1 MAGIT
6 TIEAVANAG
15 PFAPTWESLAHNQAP
30 SWFADAKFGI
40 FTHWGLYTVPEYRNE
55 WYSRNMYIQG
65 YPEFDHHR
73 ATYGPQNEFG
83 YKDFIPMFRAEAF
96 DADEWASLFA
106 RAGARY
112 IMPVSEHH
120 DGFQM
125 YRSALSHWNSMEMGP
140 HRDVLGELRTAATHA
155 GLHFCTSNHRA
166 EHWWFMG
173 HGREFDSDVREP
185 MRRGDFY
192 WPAMPEPN
200 EFDTA
205 SEPAPTAEYLEDWLL
220 RVAEVID
227 NYEPELLYFDW
238 WIQHRAFAPYLKTLA
253 AYYYNRAAARGA
265 EASIC
270 YKYDALAWGAGIVD
284 VERGGFTD
292 PTPFV
297 WQTDTAIARNSWCY
311 TDSLDYKTLPEL
323 VVALIDAVSNNGNLL
338 LNVGPRADG
347 SIAEHDRALLEGM
360 TGSPPTAPASTAAV
374 RGASRTKAP
383 RSRPPACSP
392 TRRPLRGPPRTGGSP
407 PRMARSTAS
416 AWRRRAR
423 ASLCAHR
430 SLRSTAPINP
440 CSTASSVP
448 SNNSAQA
455 PCRSAGSPTA
465 CTSNQLTA
473 MNHSRTCQSDSRS
486 RLADLLAQ
494 TSTPTT

>member
-1 MAGIT
+1 
-6 TIEAVANAG
+6 
-15 PFAPTWESLAHNQAP
+15 
-30 SWFADAKFGI
+30 
-40 FTHWGLYTVPEYRNE
+40 
-55 WYSRNMYIQG
+55 
-65 YPEFDHHR
+65 
-73 ATYGPQNEFG
+73 
-83 YKDFIPMFRAEAF
+83 MFRAEAF

-140 HRDVLGELRTAATHA
+140 HRDVLGELRTAATRA

-347 SIAEHDRALLEGM
+347 SIAEHDRALLEGIGDWLAANGAGIY
-360 TGSPPTAPASTAAV
+360 GSRPWRIAHEGPTQQASGMFADQTPPAWTAADWRFTTKDGALYCFCLAPA
-374 RGASRTKAP
+374 G
-383 RSRPPACSP
+383 
-392 TRRPLRGPPRTGGSP
+392 TRELVC
-407 PRMARSTAS
+407 
-416 AWRRRAR
+416 
-423 ASLCAHR
+423 ASLAAFDGTHQPVFNGIVSAVEQLGAGPVPFR
-430 SLRSTAPINP
+430 RESDGLHIQPADRHEPLQNLPIGFKI
-440 CSTASSVP
+440 TV
-448 SNNSAQA
+448 
-455 PCRSAGSPTA
+455 G
-465 CTSNQLTA
+465 
-473 MNHSRTCQSDSRS
+473 
-486 RLADLLAQ
+486 
-494 TSTPTT
+494 

>member
-73 ATYGPQNEFG
+73 ATYGLQGEFG
-83 YKDFIPMFRAEAF
+83 YKDFIPMFRAQAF
-96 DADEWASLFA
+96 DADEWVSLFA

-125 YRSALSHWNSMEMGP
+125 YRSALSHWNSVEMGP
-140 HRDVLGELRTAATHA
+140 HRDVLGELRAAATRA

-185 MRRGDFY
+185 MSRGDFY
-192 WPAMPEPN
+192 WPAMPDPN

-253 AYYYNRAAARGA
+253 AYYYNRAAERGA
-265 EASIC
+265 QAAIC

-284 VERGGFTD
+284 VERGGFAD

-323 VVALIDAVSNNGNLL
+323 VVALVDAVSNNGNLL

-347 SIAEHDRALLEGM
+347 SIAEHDRALLEGIGDWLAANGAGIY
-360 TGSPPTAPASTAAV
+360 GSRPWRIAHEGPTRQAVGMFADQTPPAWTAADWRFTTKDGALYCFCLAPA
-374 RGASRTKAP
+374 G
-383 RSRPPACSP
+383 
-392 TRRPLRGPPRTGGSP
+392 TRELVC
-407 PRMARSTAS
+407 
-416 AWRRRAR
+416 
-423 ASLCAHR
+423 ASLAAFDGTHQPVFNGIVSAVEQLGAGPVPFR
-430 SLRSTAPINP
+430 REPDGLHIQPADRHEPLQNLPIGFKI
-440 CSTASSVP
+440 TV
-448 SNNSAQA
+448 
-455 PCRSAGSPTA
+455 G
-465 CTSNQLTA
+465 
-473 MNHSRTCQSDSRS
+473 
-486 RLADLLAQ
+486 
-494 TSTPTT
+494 

>member
-6 TIEAVANAG
+6 TIAAVANAG

-83 YKDFIPMFRAEAF
+83 YKDFIPMFHAEAF

-140 HRDVLGELRTAATHA
+140 HRDVLGELRTAATRA

-347 SIAEHDRALLEGM
+347 SIA
-360 TGSPPTAPASTAAV
+360 
-374 RGASRTKAP
+374 
-383 RSRPPACSP
+383 
-392 TRRPLRGPPRTGGSP
+392 
-407 PRMARSTAS
+407 
-416 AWRRRAR
+416 
-423 ASLCAHR
+423 
-430 SLRSTAPINP
+430 
-440 CSTASSVP
+440 
-448 SNNSAQA
+448 
-455 PCRSAGSPTA
+455 
-465 CTSNQLTA
+465 
-473 MNHSRTCQSDSRS
+473 
-486 RLADLLAQ
+486 
-494 TSTPTT
+494 

>member
-140 HRDVLGELRTAATHA
+140 HRDVLGELRTAATRA

-205 SEPAPTAEYLEDWLL
+205 SEPAPTTEYLEEIG
-220 RVAEVID
+220 R
-227 NYEPELLYFDW
+227 
-238 WIQHRAFAPYLKTLA
+238 
-253 AYYYNRAAARGA
+253 
-265 EASIC
+265 
-270 YKYDALAWGAGIVD
+270 
-284 VERGGFTD
+284 
-292 PTPFV
+292 
-297 WQTDTAIARNSWCY
+297 
-311 TDSLDYKTLPEL
+311 
-323 VVALIDAVSNNGNLL
+323 
-338 LNVGPRADG
+338 
-347 SIAEHDRALLEGM
+347 
-360 TGSPPTAPASTAAV
+360 
-374 RGASRTKAP
+374 
-383 RSRPPACSP
+383 
-392 TRRPLRGPPRTGGSP
+392 
-407 PRMARSTAS
+407 
-416 AWRRRAR
+416 
-423 ASLCAHR
+423 
-430 SLRSTAPINP
+430 
-440 CSTASSVP
+440 
-448 SNNSAQA
+448 A
-455 PCRSAGSPTA
+455 PCRERVFEGV
-465 CTSNQLTA
+465 
-473 MNHSRTCQSDSRS
+473 
-486 RLADLLAQ
+486 
-494 TSTPTT
+494 